1 MKVLKNKT
9 IYAGNGKTECGY
21 IRYDTIIAETGPMSE
36 FIPQEDDEEVLTEA
50 CTVIPGFIDVH
61 SHGGYGFDSMN
72 ASPEEIDTMV
82 RRMTAEE
89 GITSYFCTTMT
100 QSYEQIETAMKNIRA
115 AAEQNPVIQGIH
127 VEGPFV
133 SANYKGAQN
142 EEYIR
147 KPDARALARWND
159 LSGGRIR
166 IVTYAPEEASP
177 DFEHWCLAS
186 GILPS
191 AGHSCATYDLLRR
204 SKARHVTHL
213 YNAQRGLNHRE
224 PGVTGYGLLTDG
236 VMAELICD
244 GIHIRPEMIRLA
256 HRVKGSSGIEL
267 ITDSMRAKGMPDGKS
282 ELGGQTVYVKDGT
295 ARLEDGTIA
304 GSVLRYIQAF
314 RNIMQFAGVGIE
326 DAVQMSSV
334 NQAREFGLT
343 QKGAIAAGRD
353 ADFVLLDDACTLKG
367 TVSMG
372 TLFLPS
378 SGISP
383 AAGK

>member
-36 FIPQEDDEEVLTEA
+36 FIPQEDDEVVLTEA

-61 SHGGYGFDSMN
+61 SHGGYGFDSMD

-166 IVTYAPEEASP
+166 IVTLAPEEASP
-177 DFEHWCLAS
+177 A
-186 GILPS
+186 GATRPS
-191 AGHSCATYDLLRR
+191 AG
-204 SKARHVTHL
+204 
-213 YNAQRGLNHRE
+213 
-224 PGVTGYGLLTDG
+224 P
-236 VMAELICD
+236 
-244 GIHIRPEMIRLA
+244 
-256 HRVKGSSGIEL
+256 
-267 ITDSMRAKGMPDGKS
+267 
-282 ELGGQTVYVKDGT
+282 
-295 ARLEDGTIA
+295 
-304 GSVLRYIQAF
+304 
-314 RNIMQFAGVGIE
+314 
-326 DAVQMSSV
+326 
-334 NQAREFGLT
+334 
-343 QKGAIAAGRD
+343 AGR
-353 ADFVLLDDACTLKG
+353 KE
-367 TVSMG
+367 
-372 TLFLPS
+372 
-378 SGISP
+378 
-383 AAGK
+383 